1 MILSRLIIPFARSL
15 SKGGGGGL
23 ISYASYVTHLK
34 REDTTML
41 IYVHK
46 TPILGTDI
54 GIQRASQS
62 VVETGPT
69 EGGGFNLDGKSQSS
83 ASILW
88 SISTDI
94 ETV

>member
-1 MILSRLIIPFARSL
+1 M
-15 SKGGGGGL
+15 
-23 ISYASYVTHLK
+23 THLK

-69 EGGGFNLDGKSQSS
+69 EGGGGFNLDGKAPSS

>member
-1 MILSRLIIPFARSL
+1 M
-15 SKGGGGGL
+15 
-23 ISYASYVTHLK
+23 THLK

-54 GIQRASQS
+54 LLGIQRASQS

-69 EGGGFNLDGKSQSS
+69 EGGGGG
-83 ASILW
+83 
-88 SISTDI
+88 SIST
-94 ETV
+94 ERLNPAHPFCGV

>member
-1 MILSRLIIPFARSL
+1 M
-15 SKGGGGGL
+15 
-23 ISYASYVTHLK
+23 THLK

-69 EGGGFNLDGKSQSS
+69 EGGG
-83 ASILW
+83 
-88 SISTDI
+88 SISTERLHPAHPFCGVYVLILRLYSVLYGDGS
-94 ETV
+94 

>member
-1 MILSRLIIPFARSL
+1 
-15 SKGGGGGL
+15 
-23 ISYASYVTHLK
+23 
-34 REDTTML
+34 ML

-54 GIQRASQS
+54 GIQPSQS